1 MNALSCYHAV
11 ERHELADIKTIGSSG
26 QISLGKQNA
35 GRTVTLE
42 EIEEGVWLIKAA
54 RIIPENEL
62 WLHRP
67 SAGQTLTR
75 AIDWAEKHAPKPSRL
90 ETLEHRLAKRR

>member
-1 MNALSCYHAV
+1 MQLKGTNMAV
-11 ERHELADIKTIGSSG
+11 DIKTVGSSG

-42 EIEEGVWLIKAA
+42 ELEDGVWLIKAA

-67 SAGQTLTR
+67 SDANTLTR
-75 AIDWAEKHAPKPSRL
+75 AIDWAEKHAPKVSRL
-90 ETLEHRLAKRR
+90 DALERRITKRR

>member
-1 MNALSCYHAV
+1 MQLEGTNMAV
-11 ERHELADIKTIGSSG
+11 DVKTVGSSG

-42 EIEEGVWLIKAA
+42 ELEDGVWLIKAA

-67 SAGQTLTR
+67 SASKALAR
-75 AIDWAEKHAPKPSRL
+75 AIDWAEKHPPAASHL
-90 ETLEHRLAKRR
+90 ETLGRRIAKRR

>member
-1 MNALSCYHAV
+1 MAV
-11 ERHELADIKTIGSSG
+11 DVKTIGSSG

-42 EIEEGVWLIKAA
+42 ELEDGVWLIKAS

-67 SAGQTLTR
+67 DASKALAM
-75 AIDWAEKHAPKPSRL
+75 AIDWAEKHAPKACRL
-90 ETLEHRLAKRR
+90 DVLERRIAKRR

>member
-1 MNALSCYHAV
+1 MQLEGTNMAV
-11 ERHELADIKTIGSSG
+11 EVKTVGSSG

-42 EIEEGVWLIKAA
+42 ELEEGVWLIKAA

-67 SAGQTLTR
+67 AASKTLAR
-75 AIDWAEKHAPKPSRL
+75 AIDWAEKHAPRASRL
-90 ETLEHRLAKRR
+90 DALERRIAKRR